1 MSGTEGGWRKEKPDG
16 AGLWWYRPSDERD
29 QNAMLTTVEFVPAER
44 PFLIHHSSM
53 TYRWLDDPHF
63 EDREWRGPIAR
74 RTRGG
79 GWELA
84 DFRPAGE

>member
-1 MSGTEGGWRKEKPDG
+1 MSGTEAEWRTEKPDE
-16 AGLWWYRPSDERD
+16 AGLGWYRPSDERHP
-29 QNAMLTTVEFVPAER
+29 NAAPTVEFVPAER
-44 PFLIHHSSM
+44 PFVIHHSSM

-63 EDREWRGPIAR
+63 EGMEWRGPIAR
-74 RTRGG
+74 RTQDG